1 MKRKGINRMESIQN
15 FDYLFAAFAVLW
27 VIVFGYFFF
36 LTRQLADLRREVN
49 ALREE
54 RERHEDASATGA
66 DA

>member
-1 MKRKGINRMESIQN
+1 MKRKGSNRMESIQN

-54 RERHEDASATGA
+54 RERHEDAPATGA
-66 DA
+66 DT

>member
-1 MKRKGINRMESIQN
+1 MESIQN

-66 DA
+66 DT

>member
-1 MKRKGINRMESIQN
+1 MDTIQN
-15 FDYLFAAFAVLW
+15 FDYLFAAFAILW

-54 RERHEDASATGA
+54 RENQDGASSA
-66 DA
+66 DPDS